1 MMYTKYYILYF
12 IYLYIYIWRSLQ
24 FKMYSEIK
32 LYNITTEKHALN
44 SNDKYSFFKYINS
57 KLKSN
62 KPLSVLR
69 SNSDGSIITNYSD
82 ILECLSLQFNSVF
95 NTNTSPAGSPR

>member
-1 MMYTKYYILYF
+1 MLLILM
-12 IYLYIYIWRSLQ
+12 INLL
-24 FKMYSEIK
+24 
-32 LYNITTEKHALN
+32 
-44 SNDKYSFFKYINS
+44 FFKYINS

-69 SNSDGSIITNYSD
+69 SNSDGSIITNHSD

-95 NTNTSPAGSPR
+95 NNNTSPVPNIPSIIFENTF